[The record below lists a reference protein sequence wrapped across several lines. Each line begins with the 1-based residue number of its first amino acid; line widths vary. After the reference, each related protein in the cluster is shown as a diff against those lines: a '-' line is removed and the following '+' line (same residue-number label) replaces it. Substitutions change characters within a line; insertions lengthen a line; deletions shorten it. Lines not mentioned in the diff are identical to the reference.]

1 MHACAHTP
9 HTHTHARAHM
19 HTHHTYKHTRG
30 GQYPSDIVMMRLR
43 VMSFALKP
51 YTSRLLIFSIVDVQ

>member
-1 MHACAHTP
+1 MHAC
-9 HTHTHARAHM
+9 THTHARAHI

-30 GQYPSDIVMMRLR
+30 GQYPSDIVMKRLH
-43 VMSFALKP
+43 VTSFALKP